1 MWSNLFVLASALVSS
16 WWRLLVF
23 RVTRSCPLLLMFQL
37 HEVFEVCCFASKWLP
52 INNLL
57 SKEWTISK
65 QKKKNGKFLRYR
77 RPEKCYNNEMKVRG
91 PRCCHCCCPEHIDH
105 HRLRQTIA
113 EQVSSAR
120 RCWSLI
126 APDWFRGSA
135 GLCIFFCTLDNRADL
150 FKRPAKKKK
159 IFALFSAPSP
169 PSLRKP
175 RGEASVG
182 CGVSL
187 SLCVCL
193 CLCIHV

>member
-91 PRCCHCCCPEHIDH
+91 PRCCHCCCPEHIDQLIYLSVLQK
-105 HRLRQTIA
+105 RRRYFLSSIA
-113 EQVSSAR
+113 SISKKTSWWSIGWMR
-120 RCWSLI
+120 RVFVIVC
-126 APDWFRGSA
+126 
-135 GLCIFFCTLDNRADL
+135 
-150 FKRPAKKKK
+150 
-159 IFALFSAPSP
+159 
-169 PSLRKP
+169 
-175 RGEASVG
+175 
-182 CGVSL
+182 VSL
-187 SLCVCL
+187 FVYSCL
-193 CLCIHV
+193 ASEALQESR